1 MKHTFDQIEIRI
13 EKITDTTTKETFY
26 RTYAHTGKMGE
37 DIKLIGKSKT
47 PPPVRSYDVTIDS

>member
-13 EKITDTTTKETFY
+13 EKITDRTTKETFY
-26 RTYAHTGKMGE
+26 WTYAHTGKMGE

-47 PPPVRSYDVTIDS
+47 PPPGSQL